1 MFFTS
6 PSCFIPTL
14 KGRVLMN
21 EVGTLKKGLD
31 ILWLVI
37 ERGNLSVLEI
47 MDILQ
52 YNRSTTYRL
61 VNTLEKNG
69 FIQKTTE
76 TTYEASSELVEKL
89 LGSNSSMDFELK
101 LGIAH
106 AADEFKELTKET
118 IFVGALKGSQVF
130 ATHVIPGSYPTRTHY
145 EIGEKLPAYLSA
157 AGKCILAFQSPN
169 VWAVYKKKFTSEL
182 QSNSELFF
190 KELEQVKEV
199 GYAIDNEDAEAGVR
213 CVAAPIWKDGSVIAA
228 IAITGPSV
236 RMSKEMDEENSK
248 IVKQFSRK
256 ISESLD
262 GGMTNAK

>member
-1 MFFTS
+1 
-6 PSCFIPTL
+6 
-14 KGRVLMN
+14 MN

-76 TTYEASSELVEKL
+76 TTYKASNQLIEKL
-89 LGSNSSMDFELK
+89 LGANSSVDFELK
-101 LGIAH
+101 LGIAR
-106 AADEFKELTKET
+106 AAEEFKELTKET
-118 IFVGALKGSQVF
+118 IFVGALKGSQVL
-130 ATHVIPGSYPTRTHY
+130 ATHIIPGSYPTRTHY
-145 EIGEKLPAYLSA
+145 EIGDKLPVHLSA
-157 AGKCILAFQSPN
+157 AGKCIVAFQSPN
-169 VWAVYKKKFTSEL
+169 VLEDYKNKFDAEL
-182 QSNSELFF
+182 HAHSELFF
-190 KELEQVKEV
+190 KELEQVKAD
-199 GYAIDNEDAEAGVR
+199 GYAIDNEVAEAGVR
-213 CVAAPIWKDGSVIAA
+213 CVAAPIWKDGKVIAA
-228 IAITGPSV
+228 IAITGPSA

-262 GGMTNAK
+262 GGSDNAK

>member
-1 MFFTS
+1 
-6 PSCFIPTL
+6 
-14 KGRVLMN
+14 MN

-47 MDILQ
+47 MEILQ

-61 VNTLEKNG
+61 VNTLEQNG

-76 TTYEASSELVEKL
+76 TTYEVSSQLVEKL
-89 LGSNSSMDFELK
+89 LGVNTNVDFELK
-101 LGIAH
+101 LGIAS

-118 IFVGALKGSQVF
+118 IFVGALKGSQVL
-130 ATHVIPGSYPTRTHY
+130 ATHIIPGSYPTRTHY

-157 AGKCILAFQSPN
+157 AGKCILAFQPSK
-169 VWAVYKKKFTSEL
+169 VLEVYKEKFNSEL
-182 QSNSELFF
+182 QPKQPNSELFF
-190 KELEQVKEV
+190 KELEQVKAD

-213 CVAAPIWKDGSVIAA
+213 CVAAPIWKDGKVIAA

-248 IVKQFSRK
+248 VVKQFSRK
-256 ISESLD
+256 ISESL
-262 GGMTNAK
+262 GGGLTNAK

>member
-1 MFFTS
+1 
-6 PSCFIPTL
+6 
-14 KGRVLMN
+14 MN

-61 VNTLEKNG
+61 VNTLEQNG
-69 FIQKTTE
+69 FIQKTAE
-76 TTYEASSELVEKL
+76 TTYEASSQLIERLSGPSKSVGFDL
-89 LGSNSSMDFELK
+89 N

-106 AADEFKELTKET
+106 AAEDFKESTKET
-118 IFVGALKGSQVF
+118 IFVGALKGSEVL
-130 ATHVIPGSYPTRTHY
+130 ATHIIPGTYPTRTHY

-157 AGKCILAFQSPN
+157 AGKCILAFQPPS
-169 VWAVYKKKFTSEL
+169 AVEFYKENFKIEL
-182 QSNSELFF
+182 GAGFETFLE
-190 KELEQVKEV
+190 ELEQVKED

-213 CVAAPIWKDGSVIAA
+213 CVAAPIWKEGSVIAA

-236 RMSKEMDEENSK
+236 RMSEEMDENNSK
-248 IVKQFSRK
+248 LVKQFSRK
-256 ISESLD
+256 ITESLD
-262 GGMTNAK
+262 GGLYNAK